1 MGQLYLEFDE
11 KELKKNL
18 ELFKRIQN
26 EKNGD
31 LEEAFK
37 LFADK
42 YINGEM
48 DLAVFLQIVN
58 YNLRS
63 YCPSYGIIIFAG
75 ELVSL
80 YKSGIQQ
87 AVEKLNLLP
96 LILKIKEFHDN
107 RNEKVDV
114 NIYELLISI
123 YYCKDDEDNCYK
135 LSKELLS
142 IDNKNKIAKN
152 ILARYE
158 EMEYIKNNFY
168 TSDLAILNN
177 IALFNMKNK
186 NIDKSLEYYEY
197 IVNTIRNTITKIKK
211 DGYISSPNSLYDI
224 YIGDFNPCKYNKY
237 IVYMCKKGKKYQ
249 YNRYYIDINKK
260 VKVFPNYCWKAPFF
274 DYPYLRQTLSS
285 LGNCYHYKFK
295 EDKKIENYKKAEE
308 LYLESIEFMIRNC
321 EDEFD
326 LCVDPWGDYILA
338 FDPIYL
344 VPAPIFIDRWIKDT
358 IINLINLYY
367 ENNEYKKGKSL
378 DDCSNLLTKNF
389 DCDSLLDYI
398 NIINKIAGKIVIDNS
413 IEIKN
418 KKVLIDIYEIMS
430 VSRKELIVIHL
441 FDYIRSADAK
451 NHNVTTVIENHDEV
465 TRKPDKKAKWKAK
478 IVKTNY
484 KENEY
489 TLYYHIQSA
498 KDKKIWELPPK
509 EIAIN
514 QIRNTLTHG
523 YNDYPVDKV
532 IETPKNAREFIEA
545 NFTSI
550 IECLFN
556 VIKENELLSEP
567 KIEAKIFD

>member
-1 MGQLYLEFDE
+1 
-11 KELKKNL
+11 
-18 ELFKRIQN
+18 
-26 EKNGD
+26 
-31 LEEAFK
+31 
-37 LFADK
+37 
-42 YINGEM
+42 M

-63 YCPSYGIIIFAG
+63 YCPGPDITKISGDI
-75 ELVSL
+75 LVSE
-80 YKSGIQQ
+80 YKSGISK

-123 YYCKDDEDNCYK
+123 YYCKDDKDNFYK

-158 EMEYIKNNFY
+158 EIEYIKNNFY

-177 IALFNMKNK
+177 IALFNMNNK

-197 IVNTIRNTITKIKK
+197 IVNTIRDTITKIKK
-211 DGYISSPNSLYDI
+211 DGYISSLNSLYDL

-237 IVYMCKKGKKYQ
+237 IVYSCKKGKKYQ

-308 LYLESIEFMIRNC
+308 LYLESIEFMIRNS
-321 EDEFD
+321 EDEFY
-326 LCVDPWGDYILA
+326 LCVDIWGDYI
-338 FDPIYL
+338 FDFDYVYL
-344 VPAPIFIDRWIKDT
+344 FPVPIFIDRWIKDT

-378 DDCSNLLTKNF
+378 DDCSNSLTKNF
-389 DCDSLLDYI
+389 DCDSLVDYI

-418 KKVLIDIYEIMS
+418 KKVLISLYEIMS

-441 FDYIRSADAK
+441 FDYIRSAEAK
-451 NHNVTTVIENHDEV
+451 INRCITTRTCDYKVTD
-465 TRKPDKKAKWKAK
+465 KPDKKARWKGE

-489 TLYYHIQSA
+489 ILSYHFHTSEN
-498 KDKKIWELPPK
+498 KKNRKLPNRHM
-509 EIAIN
+509 AIN

-523 YNDYPVDKV
+523 ENNFPVDKV
-532 IETPKNAREFIEA
+532 IETPKKAREFIEA

-556 VIKENELLSEP
+556 VIKENNLLSDER
-567 KIEAKIFD
+567 FDSEDF